1 MALALVLLP
10 ELTRALQQPAGAI
23 QAIILQNRA
32 LEMSA
37 ILSIPAALALM
48 AIGEPIV
55 RIIFEHG
62 AFGPKDTNSVAPV
75 LTALALGLPALIAAK
90 LLQLT
95 FYAREQTKIPMY
107 CAIAA
112 AAINLAASLLLQRT
126 YSYIGIAV
134 AISLAAWANVI
145 LLYFV
150 AHSREVMRL
159 DVRFKRNVMKAIAC
173 ALVMSLAIW
182 FFKERVVAQWLASG
196 AGVLLQIAGLIILA
210 GTGLAIYL
218 VLMSLSGAAN
228 WSELRT
234 SAKPET

>member
-10 ELTRALQQPAGAI
+10 ELTRALQQQTGAI

-48 AIGEPIV
+48 VIGEPMV
-55 RIIFEHG
+55 RTIFEHG
-62 AFGPKDTNSVAPV
+62 AFGPSDTSSVVPV
-75 LTALALGLPALIAAK
+75 LTALALGLPALIAVK

-95 FYAREQTKIPMY
+95 FYARENTKIPMY
-107 CAIAA
+107 CAMAA
-112 AAINLAASLLLQRT
+112 AAINLVASLLLQKS

-150 AHSREVMRL
+150 AHSRGVMRL
-159 DVRFKRNVMKAIAC
+159 DVRFTRNVMKAIAC

-182 FFKERVVAQWLASG
+182 LFKERVVAQWLASG
-196 AGVLLQIAGLIILA
+196 AGVLFQVAGLTILA
-210 GTGLAIYL
+210 GTGLALYA
-218 VLMSLSGAAN
+218 VLMSLSGAVN
-228 WSELRT
+228 WSELRA